1 MPAASLKCYPRR
13 SGLSLLETIITL
25 GLLSV
30 VFGMVASLLFTGYR
44 VVRAQDY
51 KTQANQAVQL
61 ALVRIC
67 NEVREACKIVSTGNH
82 VELLKIDP
90 SANRFNKANR
100 YDDVLRIRYEPNG
113 EGLLLRIAGPPSGTS
128 EVQTLADG
136 IWGLTCSYNP
146 GENFKV
152 TLACNDANQN
162 SVRTYTSE
170 VFPMGL
176 APGVPP

>member
-1 MPAASLKCYPRR
+1 MRPAR
-13 SGLSLLETIITL
+13 STCNKRGLSLLETVITL

-30 VFGMVASLLFTGYR
+30 VFGMVASLLFTGYK

-67 NEVREACKIVSTGNH
+67 NEVREACKIVSTGDH

-90 SANRFNKANR
+90 SVNRFNKADR
-100 YDDVLRIRYEPNG
+100 YADTLRVRYSLNG
-113 EGLLLRIAGPPSGTS
+113 EGLLLRTAGPPSGTS

-136 IWGLTCSYNP
+136 IWGINCTYDP
-146 GENFKV
+146 GENFEIQL
-152 TLACNDANQN
+152 TCNDPSAGIK
-162 SVRTYTSE
+162 TYFDE

-176 APGVPP
+176 AP